1 VYGYTGGT
9 GKLSMGWRQSR
20 RGWIRIAAIAII
32 ICLIVLLVPHPQTT
46 DSSVFALITL
56 LIISLSP
63 SPGLLSRLAY
73 LNLDPIPDA
82 PALPPTFQRP
92 PPFRL
97 R

>member
-1 VYGYTGGT
+1 
-9 GKLSMGWRQSR
+9 MGWRQSR
-20 RGWIRIAAIAII
+20 RGWIRIAAIAIV
-32 ICLIVLLVPHPQTT
+32 ICLIMLLVPHPQTT
-46 DSSVFALITL
+46 DTSVFVLITL

-73 LNLDPIPDA
+73 LKLDPIPDA
-82 PALPPTFQRP
+82 PALPPAFQRP